1 MFKSTN
7 NFGILNFGGYIRT
20 PFRLILSIYSYFL
33 LYLTFFHKASCKG
46 KKVYKCE
53 TSWPEWPEL
62 LPGSSPNNN
71 SKVNCPNLGLMRS
84 WGGSI
89 WNQGPPSKANHY
101 MFTLT
106 TLPQAKSYI
115 LGNTTNM
122 FHARRGITFF
132 SNYVFNKKNPLH
144 PPTPLKHNKI
154 RSRKKKEEKN
164 FTS

>member
-84 WGGSI
+84 WRGPN
-89 WNQGPPSKANHY
+89 WNQGPLCFA
-101 MFTLT
+101 TCLLT
-106 TLPQAKSYI
+106 PPKSFIREQVSPASQTMSSTKTQPVQCCLLQLYI
-115 LGNTTNM
+115 CN
-122 FHARRGITFF
+122 RGIA
-132 SNYVFNKKNPLH
+132 PLSM
-144 PPTPLKHNKI
+144 LYLVVL
-154 RSRKKKEEKN
+154 E
-164 FTS
+164 